1 MINRS
6 FLRFACGSALLA
18 VSIGIVPFAGAGAAP
33 GSPAPGTAA
42 EKAMDRIAESYVKL
56 TLAVGEH
63 DPMYVDAYYGP
74 VEWQAQAKTAKK
86 PLAVIKAEAAP
97 LVAELRKLDVSRE
110 EEIVHLR
117 RDYLVKAL
125 ESLAARVR
133 MLEGAKFTFDEESA
147 ALYDAVAPRW
157 DEDHFKAALA
167 RIDSLAPPGEG
178 SLVDRLE
185 RFRKDFLVP
194 KEKLD
199 TVFAAAI
206 AEARARTRAH
216 MNLPPDESFAV
227 EYVTNQPWSAYNWY
241 KGDNRSVIQVNMD
254 IPIYI
259 GSMIGWAC
267 HEGYPGHHVKS
278 VLCEQHFA
286 KERGWV
292 EFTVSPLFAPQSLI
306 DEGTANFGIE
316 AAFPGDEA
324 LAFERDVLYPLAG
337 LDPGRASAYYEVRKL
352 QKDLNNAENDVAR
365 LYLDGE
371 ITADEAA
378 RRLSTYTL
386 VSLERARKLVSFI
399 DRYRSYIIN
408 YNVGYDLV
416 KDYIERRGGTADEPQ
431 KRWDEFSD
439 LLSAP
444 RVPSALK

>member
-1 MINRS
+1 MIDRS
-6 FLRFACGSALLA
+6 FLRFALGSALLA
-18 VSIGIVPFAGAGAAP
+18 VSIGIAPFGGAGAAP
-33 GSPAPGTAA
+33 GGRAPRTAA
-42 EKAMDRIAESYVKL
+42 EKAMDRIAESYVRL
-56 TLAVGEH
+56 ALAVGEH
-63 DPMYVDAYYGP
+63 DPIYVDAYYGP
-74 VEWQAQAKTAKK
+74 AQWQAQVKAAKK
-86 PLAVIKAEAAP
+86 SLAVIKAEAEP
-97 LVAELRKLDVSRE
+97 LVAEIRTLDVSRDDE
-110 EEIVHLR
+110 MIRLR
-117 RDYLVKAL
+117 REYLIKQL
-125 ESLAARVR
+125 GSLAARVR
-133 MLEGAKFTFDEESA
+133 MLEGAKYAFDEESA
-147 ALYDAVAPRW
+147 ALYDAVAPRR
-157 DEDHFKAALA
+157 DEDRFRAALA
-167 RIDSLAPPGEG
+167 RIDSLVPRGEG

-216 MNLPPDESFAV
+216 MNLPPDESFTV
-227 EYVTNQPWSAYNWY
+227 EYVTNQPWGAYNWY

-267 HEGYPGHHVKS
+267 HEGYPGHHVKN
-278 VLCEQHFA
+278 VLYEQGFA

-292 EFTVSPLFAPQSLI
+292 EFTVVPLFAPQALI
-306 DEGTANFGIE
+306 DEGTANFGVE
-316 AAFPGDEA
+316 VAFPGAEA

-337 LDPGRASAYYEVRKL
+337 LDPGKASAYYEVRKL
-352 QKDLNNAENDVAR
+352 QKDLNSAENDVAR

-408 YNVGYDLV
+408 YSVGYDLV
-416 KDYIERRGGTADEPQ
+416 KDYVEKRGGSADEPQ
-431 KRWDEFSD
+431 KRWEEFGK

-444 RVPSALK
+444 RIPSGLK